1 MYTTYISGISRQG
14 FRDYV
19 GNARDV
25 YESIDSIQLR
35 ARKKYR
41 EYAER
46 LSDVVFIPC
55 MKEGKLE
62 SIEEIAVKIRKAVQP
77 MLAEDQK

>member
-1 MYTTYISGISRQG
+1 
-14 FRDYV
+14 
-19 GNARDV
+19 
-25 YESIDSIQLR
+25 
-35 ARKKYR
+35 
-41 EYAER
+41 
-46 LSDVVFIPC
+46 